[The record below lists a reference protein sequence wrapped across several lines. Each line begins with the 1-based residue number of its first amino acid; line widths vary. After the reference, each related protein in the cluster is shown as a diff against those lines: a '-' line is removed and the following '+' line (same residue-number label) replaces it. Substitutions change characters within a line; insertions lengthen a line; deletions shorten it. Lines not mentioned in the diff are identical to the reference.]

1 MSPFTPRRAEGFSNV
16 RTWFTA
22 VVAFAI
28 LLAGCESTDK
38 DSKLPVISA
47 SGKSAADRGTV
58 FLKVFLD
65 DDVRAKAPVDM
76 QIKIDDKPVIN
87 RSFSFGPSSD
97 DGQYQ
102 ITLPTGSHTLSAT
115 SLRGKTQ
122 ISRRFRVGRGDKK
135 FIELYVTDQGRVK
148 LTPQSKIRI
157 LKFVIKHRRKPQQ
170 KSFNPAMWMRLSAHR
185 TDPGQPAARRNEPAC
200 RLTFRTGA
208 ARNQRPDQWGERMS
222 DNGKSMA
229 GEVELETVESA
240 PSSWQRTW
248 RDRRREGY

>member
-1 MSPFTPRRAEGFSNV
+1 MLPPVEGFNNV
-16 RTWFTA
+16 RTWF
-22 VVAFAI
+22 VAIIAAAI
-28 LLAGCESTDK
+28 LITGCETTDK

-65 DDVRAKAPVDM
+65 DNVRAKAPVDM

-87 RSFSFGPSSD
+87 RSFSFGRSSD

-148 LTPQSKIRI
+148 LTPQSKVRI

-170 KSFNPAMWMRLSAHR
+170 KSFNPAMWMRLSAYEPLLGNPQRRATNPSTDLR
-185 TDPGQPAARRNEPAC
+185 TRPVRHGGSF
-200 RLTFRTGA
+200 LTDEA
-208 ARNQRPDQWGERMS
+208 NA
-222 DNGKSMA
+222 
-229 GEVELETVESA
+229 
-240 PSSWQRTW
+240 
-248 RDRRREGY
+248 